1 MKTNLSVIIPTYNEA
16 ENIKMLIPRIH
27 RVLNNTSY
35 EIIVVDDSSPDG
47 TPEVAKKLSESY
59 PVRVFV
65 RNQKLG
71 LASAIVHG
79 FENATG
85 EILGVIDADLQHPPE
100 YIINFIEK
108 IREGYDIVIG
118 SRYVK
123 GGRIEGWGLKRK
135 ILSRGAIMLA
145 KPLAKKVKDPMSGYF
160 FIRRHVIEGID
171 FKLMGYKLLLEIL
184 VKGKYR
190 GVAEV
195 PYVFRERQNGES
207 KLGRNEIANYIKLL
221 AHLYM
226 YKIWR

>member
-1 MKTNLSVIIPTYNEA
+1 VVVPTYNEA
-16 ENIKMLIPRIH
+16 ENVRELIPRLSHALRGISH
-27 RVLNNTSY
+27 ELV
-35 EIIVVDDSSPDG
+35 IVDDSSPDG
-47 TPEVAKKLSESY
+47 TAEVARELSKSY
-59 PVRVFV
+59 PVKLLLR
-65 RNQKLG
+65 RKKLG
-71 LASAIVHG
+71 LASAIVYG

-108 IREGYDIVIG
+108 IREGYDIVVG

-123 GGRIEGWGLKRK
+123 GGRIEGWGLKRR

-160 FIRRHVIEGID
+160 FIRKHVIEGID
-171 FKLMGYKLLLEIL
+171 FKLTGYKLLLEIL

-190 GVAEV
+190 GVVEV

-207 KLGRNEIANYIKLL
+207 KLGRNEIANYIRLL